1 MKNKESKQRNHA
13 LSEKRPLL
21 SMLLSVAAAFLVCG
35 LASTLSS
42 SQLVQYLLMSAAGIL
57 CLLAQKW
64 WFSPA
69 FKGAFKAEISMREI
83 ALMSVPFLVQLIL
96 SWLLNIM
103 DHGLFFRVTVLSVA
117 MALSAG
123 LGEEAMFRGLA
134 VPIGMRYLRGRNKIL
149 ITALVT
155 SVVFGLSH
163 LGNAKG
169 GNVIGIVQAVASIG
183 SGLFYAAVFLRSGS
197 ICVPVLMHTLYDWMY
212 FVTNPALQNG
222 EMANM
227 GVTTAVIISCVVDLS
242 MSAVGLWL
250 IRPAVR
256 EKIEAVWQ
264 DKWDFADSADGT
276 DIGEKQ
282 YQPKHLAD

>member
-1 MKNKESKQRNHA
+1 MKSKESKQRNHA

-83 ALMSVPFLVQLIL
+83 ALMSVPFLVQLLL
-96 SWLLNIM
+96 SWLLNVM
-103 DHGLFFRVTVLSVA
+103 DHGLFFRATVLSIA

-123 LGEEAMFRGLA
+123 FGEEAMFRGLA
-134 VPIGMRYLRGRNKIL
+134 VPIGMRYLKGGNKIL
-149 ITALVT
+149 VTALVT

-163 LGNAKG
+163 LGNARG
-169 GNVIGIVQAVASIG
+169 GNAIGFVQAVASMG

-197 ICVPVLMHTLYDWMY
+197 ICVPVLMHALYDWMY

-222 EMANM
+222 EMAGM
-227 GVTTAVIISCVVDLS
+227 GVTAAVILSCVVDLS
-242 MSAVGLWL
+242 MSAAGLWL

-256 EKIEAVWQ
+256 EKIEAVWRN
-264 DKWDFADSADGT
+264 KWDFAERDAGT
-276 DIGEKQ
+276 DIPVRQ
-282 YQPKHLAD
+282 YQPKH

>member
-1 MKNKESKQRNHA
+1 MKRNHT
-13 LSEKRPLL
+13 LSEKLPLL
-21 SMLLSVAAAFLVCG
+21 SMLLSVAAAALVCS
-35 LASTLSS
+35 LAASISS
-42 SQLVQYLLMSAAGIL
+42 SDFVQYLLISAAGIL

-64 WFSPA
+64 WFAPA
-69 FKGAFKAEISMREI
+69 FKGVFRAEIPLRKI
-83 ALMSVPFLVQLIL
+83 GLLCVPFLIQLLL
-96 SWLLNIM
+96 SWLLNVM
-103 DHGLFFRVTVLSVA
+103 DHGLFFHATALSVV

-123 LGEEAMFRGLA
+123 FGEEVIFRGLSI
-134 VPIGMRYLRGRNKIL
+134 PIGMRYLKGKNKIL
-149 ITALVT
+149 TVALVT

-169 GNVIGIVQAVASIG
+169 GNVIGIVQAVATIG
-183 SGLFYAAVFLRSGS
+183 SGLLYAAVFLRTGS
-197 ICVPVLMHTLYDWMY
+197 VMVTVVMHFLIDWMY

-227 GVTTAVIISCVVDLS
+227 GVTTAVIISCIVDLS

-264 DKWDFADSADGT
+264 NKWDFADSDNGT
-276 DIGEKQ
+276 DNGVRQ
-282 YQPKHLAD
+282 YQPKH

>member
-1 MKNKESKQRNHA
+1 MKRNHT
-13 LSEKRPLL
+13 LSEKLPLL
-21 SMLLSVAAAFLVCG
+21 SMLLSIAATSLACV
-35 LASTLSS
+35 LASSFSS
-42 SQLVQYLLMSAAGIL
+42 SEFVQYLLISAAGIL
-57 CLLAQKW
+57 CMLAQKW
-64 WFSPA
+64 WFAPA
-69 FKGAFKAEISMREI
+69 FKGVFRAEVPLREI
-83 ALMSVPFLVQLIL
+83 GLLCVPFLIQLLL
-96 SWLLNIM
+96 SWLLNVM
-103 DHGLFFRVTVLSVA
+103 DHGLFFRATALSVV

-123 LGEEAMFRGLA
+123 FGEEAMFRGLA

-264 DKWDFADSADGT
+264 DKWDFADSDDGT

>member
-1 MKNKESKQRNHA
+1 MKRNHA
-13 LSEKRPLL
+13 LSEKLPLL
-21 SMLLSVAAAFLVCG
+21 SMLLSIAATSLVCA
-35 LASTLSS
+35 LAASFNSS
-42 SQLVQYLLMSAAGIL
+42 DFVQYLLISAAGIL
-57 CLLAQKW
+57 CMLAQKW
-64 WFSPA
+64 WFAPA
-69 FKGAFKAEISMREI
+69 FKGVFRAEVPLRETG
-83 ALMSVPFLVQLIL
+83 LLCVPFLIQLLL
-96 SWLLNIM
+96 SWLLNVM
-103 DHGLFFRVTVLSVA
+103 DHGLFFRATALSVV

-123 LGEEAMFRGLA
+123 FGEEAMFRGLA
-134 VPIGMRYLRGRNKIL
+134 VPIGMRYLRGRNRIL

-169 GNVIGIVQAVASIG
+169 GNVIGIVQAVATIG
-183 SGLFYAAVFLRSGS
+183 SGLLYAAVFLRTGS
-197 ICVPVLMHTLYDWMY
+197 IMVTVAMHFLIDWMY

-227 GVTTAVIISCVVDLS
+227 GVTTAVIISCIVDLS

-264 DKWDFADSADGT
+264 NKWDLADSDDGT
-276 DIGEKQ
+276 DIGVRQ
-282 YQPKHLAD
+282 YQPKH

>member
-1 MKNKESKQRNHA
+1 MKRNHT
-13 LSEKRPLL
+13 LSEKLPLL
-21 SMLLSVAAAFLVCG
+21 SMLLSIAATSLVCV
-35 LASTLSS
+35 LASSFSS
-42 SQLVQYLLMSAAGIL
+42 SEFVQYLLISAAGIL
-57 CLLAQKW
+57 CMLAQKW
-64 WFSPA
+64 WFAPA
-69 FKGAFKAEISMREI
+69 FKGVFRAEVPLREI
-83 ALMSVPFLVQLIL
+83 GLLCVPFLIQLLL
-96 SWLLNIM
+96 SWLLNVM
-103 DHGLFFRVTVLSVA
+103 DHGLFFRATALSVV

-123 LGEEAMFRGLA
+123 FGEEAMFRGLA

-264 DKWDFADSADGT
+264 DKWDFADSDDGT